1 MQAAQ
6 PIGVIDSGVGGL
18 TVLKW
23 LQAKMPH
30 ENFIFIGDTARTPY
44 GNRSREE
51 ITRFVADM
59 TAWLNKR
66 NIKQLV
72 VACNTITV
80 LGTDTIRGS
89 YPFDVIGMAKGS
101 RMVPLVTKNNR
112 VGFFA
117 TDFTVSTGAHK
128 REIQKLCPRIQVF
141 GQGCPKFV
149 PLIEGER
156 FGSPELK
163 AAIHEYAEKLKAHH
177 VDTVLLSCTHYPF
190 VRKEIE
196 DEFGPSVT
204 VLDPAERTAQD
215 ALESLQKRHLA
226 LTTGIGRAEVCF
238 TADLERGK
246 RLAARMLDLN
256 KCDFRLI
263 DLKKDPGLPGDISPL
278 KSQAQGILGNQTV

>member
-1 MQAAQ
+1 MQTAQ

-66 NIKQLV
+66 NIKQLG

-204 VLDPAERTAQD
+204 VLDPAERTTQD

-246 RLAARMLDLN
+246 RLAARMLDLD

-263 DLKKDPGLPGDISPL
+263 DLKKAPGLPGDISPL
-278 KSQAQGILGNQTV
+278 KSQAQGINLNL

>member
-1 MQAAQ
+1 MQTAQ

-246 RLAARMLDLN
+246 RLAARMLDLD

-263 DLKKDPGLPGDISPL
+263 DLKKAPGLPGDISPL
-278 KSQAQGILGNQTV
+278 KSQAQGINLNL

>member
-1 MQAAQ
+1 MQATQ

-51 ITRFVADM
+51 ITRFVGDM

-80 LGTDTIRGS
+80 LGTDVIKGS

-128 REIQKLCPRIQVF
+128 REIQKLCPQIQVF

-149 PLIEGER
+149 PLIEGEK
-156 FGSPELK
+156 FGSPE
-163 AAIHEYAEKLKAHH
+163 
-177 VDTVLLSCTHYPF
+177 
-190 VRKEIE
+190 
-196 DEFGPSVT
+196 G
-204 VLDPAERTAQD
+204 
-215 ALESLQKRHLA
+215 RH
-226 LTTGIGRAEVCF
+226 
-238 TADLERGK
+238 
-246 RLAARMLDLN
+246 
-256 KCDFRLI
+256 
-263 DLKKDPGLPGDISPL
+263 P
-278 KSQAQGILGNQTV
+278 

>member
-1 MQAAQ
+1 MQTAQ

-238 TADLERGK
+238 TADPERGK
-246 RLAARMLDLN
+246 RLAARMLDLD

-263 DLKKDPGLPGDISPL
+263 DLKKAPGLPGDISPL
-278 KSQAQGILGNQTV
+278 KSQAQGINLNL

>member
-1 MQAAQ
+1 MMQAKQ

-23 LQAKMPH
+23 LQAKLPH
-30 ENFIFIGDTARTPY
+30 EDFIFIGDTARTPY

-51 ITRFVADM
+51 ITRFVAEM
-59 TAWLNKR
+59 TDWLDKR
-66 NIKQLV
+66 HIKQLV

-80 LGTDTIRGS
+80 LGLDVIKGNH
-89 YPFDVIGMAKGS
+89 PFDVIGMAKGS
-101 RMVPLVTKNNR
+101 RMVPGVTKNNR

-128 REIQKLCPRIQVF
+128 REIQRICPEIQVF

-149 PLIEGER
+149 PLIEGEK

-163 AAIHEYAEKLKAHH
+163 AAIHEYADKLREHH

-196 DEFGPSVT
+196 EEFGPEVT
-204 VLDPAERTAQD
+204 ILDPMF
-215 ALESLQKRHLA
+215 LEFMELISPWRGNDRCP
-226 LTTGIGRAEVCF
+226 TGPEQGNIPY
-238 TADLERGK
+238 DD
-246 RLAARMLDLN
+246 LAAHLTGFGHLRTGYR
-256 KCDFRLI
+256 FV
-263 DLKKDPGLPGDISPL
+263 GLFEHGQDSIPPFFVFHGSSPPC
-278 KSQAQGILGNQTV
+278 S